1 MRFTELSEQAV
12 PYHNTLNPVLWADNH
27 LKTDVRYKLLLIARH
42 FAQFLNV
49 KKLNLKD
56 ITISGSNASFGYSKF
71 SDIDLHLIVDINDVD
86 MAELFN
92 AKKNQYN
99 FTYDLTIKD
108 ISVEVYVQD
117 STQPHHSTGIYSI
130 IHEKWINEPKHRP
143 PTVTEEEVESKAET
157 YQSQIDL
164 ALKSSNLALATD
176 TLNDISRLRKASL
189 EKGGEFS
196 VENLAFKLLRAH
208 GKIDNLRKHIDKL
221 QSAEL
226 SLGEQNED

>member
-1 MRFTELSEQAV
+1 MRFTELSKQAV
-12 PYHNTLNPVLWADNH
+12 PYHDTLNLVLWTDNH

-49 KKLNLKD
+49 KKLHLKD
-56 ITISGSNASFGYSKF
+56 ITISGSNASFGYSEF
-71 SDIDLHLIVDINDVD
+71 SDIDLHLVVDINDPD

-99 FTYDLTIKD
+99 FKYDLTIKD

-117 STQPHHSTGIYSI
+117 SKQPHHSAGIYSV

-143 PTVTEEEVESKAET
+143 PSVSEEEVNSKADT
-157 YQSQIDL
+157 YESQIDQ
-164 ALKSSNLALATD
+164 ALQSSNLTLATD
-176 TLNDISRLRKASL
+176 TLNDIARLRKASL
-189 EKGGEFS
+189 EQGGEFS

-208 GKIDNLRKHIDKL
+208 GKIDRLRKHIDKL

-226 SLGEQNED
+226 SLGEQK